1 VGWFDAVATRYG
13 CRVQGATEV
22 ALTLLDVL
30 GYLDEIPIC
39 TAYEVDGEVT
49 EAFPEPPLLDRAKPI
64 YERLPGWRC
73 DISEVRAFDDLPENA
88 QAYVLRAEDLIGVPV
103 KWISVGSRREAMIV
117 KR

>member
-1 VGWFDAVATRYG
+1 
-13 CRVQGATEV
+13 VQGATEV

-49 EAFPEPPLLDRAKPI
+49 KVFPEPPALDRAKPI

-73 DISEVRAFDDLPENA
+73 DISEVRTFDDLPENA
-88 QAYVLRAEDLIGVPV
+88 QAYVLRTEDLIGVPV
-103 KWISVGSRREAMIV
+103 RWISVGPRREAMIQ
-117 KR
+117 R